1 MTVCTK
7 YTRVVCPFDIE
18 KTITLSYFDNI
29 DRRHFHWGLKL
40 VGPETQNTKGGPE
53 RLDKY

>member
-18 KTITLSYFDNI
+18 KTITLSYYDNI
-29 DRRHFHWGLKL
+29 MLNLTEDVSIG
-40 VGPETQNTKGGPE
+40 
-53 RLDKY
+53 D